1 MRVKQR
7 YGAMVALFI
16 RAGLMLAGL
25 MLAGLMLA
33 GCASESASIDI
44 SGYAPV
50 IDVKGQ
56 GYDVASYHQD
66 LDECRMLGMRVQA
79 SYEAQRKKEIEDAQK
94 SALIGALAGA
104 VLGQVVGDTNDYH
117 TGRSATA
124 GAIYGGAI
132 GAAAGANNVDYTRTI
147 AKFGPTGV
155 VDRCMNDRGYKIL
168 SAEGFGGG

>member
-1 MRVKQR
+1 MSLKQQF
-7 YGAMVALFI
+7 GAVAALFI
-16 RAGLMLAGL
+16 
-25 MLAGLMLA
+25 LA

-44 SGYAPV
+44 SGYEPV

-56 GYDVASYHQD
+56 GYDVATYHQD
-66 LDECRMLGMRVQA
+66 LDECRMFGMRVQA
-79 SYEAQRKKEIEDAQK
+79 TYEAQRKKEIEDAQK
-94 SALIGALAGA
+94 SALIGTLAGA
-104 VLGQVVGDTNDYH
+104 VIGQVVGDTNDYH

-132 GAAAGANNVDYTRTI
+132 GAAAGAKKIDYSHTI

>member
-1 MRVKQR
+1 MRAKQR
-7 YGAMVALFI
+7 YGAVAALFV
-16 RAGLMLAGL
+16 
-25 MLAGLMLA
+25 LA

-56 GYDVASYHQD
+56 GYDIASYHQD
-66 LDECRMLGMRVQA
+66 LDECRMLGMRVQTT
-79 SYEAQRKKEIEDAQK
+79 YEAQRKKEIKDAQK
-94 SALIGALAGA
+94 SAFIGALAGA
-104 VLGQVVGDTNDYH
+104 VIGQVIGDSNDYH

-132 GAAAGANNVDYTRTI
+132 GAAAGADKVDYSHTI

-155 VDRCMNDRGYKIL
+155 VDRCMKDRGYKIL
-168 SAEGFGGG
+168 SAEGLGGG

>member
-1 MRVKQR
+1 MLSKYP
-7 YGAMVALFI
+7 YGVVMIL
-16 RAGLMLAGL
+16 LTM
-25 MLAGLMLA
+25 A

-44 SGYAPV
+44 SSYAPV

-56 GYDVASYHQD
+56 GYDVPTYYQD

-79 SYEAQRKKEIEDAQK
+79 TYEAQRKKEIEDAQK

-104 VLGQVVGDTNDYH
+104 VIGQVVGDTNEYH

-124 GAIYGGAI
+124 GAIYGGAVG
-132 GAAAGANNVDYTRTI
+132 GAMGADRIDYSHTI

-155 VDRCMNDRGYKIL
+155 VDRCMNDRGYRIL